1 MSRTVSEINEKI
13 EHGTVRVLRAD
24 QMTALVRE
32 AGPREAYRQVDV
44 VTTGTFGAMCSSG
57 VFLNVGHSEPPQKMT
72 RMAFNGVEA
81 HAGVAAVDAYLGATQ
96 AAAENPRYGGAHV
109 IEDLLAGREVVLRA
123 VSAGTDCY
131 PRKRI
136 LTRLT
141 LEDLNFAVL
150 CNPRNG
156 YQRYNAATNSGER
169 TLRTYMGRLLP
180 ECANV
185 TYSGAGE
192 LSPLCNDP
200 SCRAIGV
207 GTRILLGGGE
217 GFVTGPGSQH
227 NPAAGFA
234 TLMVQ
239 GDLRGMSTEF
249 LRAAYFQGYGVTLYV
264 GLAIPIPILDE
275 AMAAAT
281 GVADRDISTGLLDY
295 GVPSR
300 DRPLLRTVTYEELRS
315 GTIEVNGRRARTSS
329 LSSQPRARRVAE
341 RLRRRIEAGA
351 FTLTASVAP
360 LPARASLNPLV
371 VRPPRREP

>member
-200 SCRAIGV
+200 SCRVIGI

-227 NPAAGFA
+227 NPLAGFA

-329 LSSQPRARRVAE
+329 LSSQPRARHVAE

-351 FTLTASVAP
+351 FTLTAPVAP
-360 LPARASLNPLV
+360 LPARTSLNPLV
-371 VRPPRREP
+371 VRPPRRVP